1 MTAADNSG
9 TRSGNARAN
18 CIAPANVFGDQDSP
32 KGGYQYW
39 DPASFA
45 QPTAGHLGSC
55 GTGVIRGP
63 GMTEAD
69 LGISKLFHFTEAR
82 TFEIRGEAI
91 NVANTVILN
100 APTGRIGASFGLVQ
114 SAQLPRNVQL
124 ALKFNF

>member
-1 MTAADNSG
+1 MFGEQNS
-9 TRSGNARAN
+9 
-18 CIAPANVFGDQDSP
+18 PL
-32 KGGYQYW
+32 GGYQFW
-39 DPASFA
+39 DPATFT
-45 QPTAGHLGSC
+45 QPAVGQLGSC

-69 LGISKLFHFTEAR
+69 LGLSKVFHFTESKNL
-82 TFEIRGEAI
+82 ELRGEAI

-114 SAQLPRNVQL
+114 SAQLPRNIQL